1 MKDNL
6 EMRNE
11 KILAATR
18 KLRQLNCEL
27 RKRIIELETERDM
40 LKSNLENMSFT
51 MMQND
56 EATAKVLQA
65 NQYLAGQLEVYKRV
79 YGDIST
85 GESDKDAIS
94 EK

>member
-1 MKDNL
+1 MKNNL

-18 KLRQLNCEL
+18 KLRKLNCEL
-27 RKRIIELETERDM
+27 RKRIIELEAERDM

-56 EATAKVLQA
+56 ETTAKVLQA
-65 NQYLAGQLEVYKRV
+65 NQYLAGQLEVYKKV
-79 YGDIST
+79 YGDVST
-85 GESDKDAIS
+85 GESDKDTVN
-94 EK
+94 KK

>member
-1 MKDNL
+1 MKNNL

-40 LKSNLENMSFT
+40 LKSNLENMSF
-51 MMQND
+51 MMIQND
-56 EATAKVLQA
+56 EAVAKVLQA
-65 NQYLAGQLEVYKRV
+65 NQYLAGQLEVYKKM
-79 YGDIST
+79 YDDIGT
-85 GESDKDAIS
+85 GESDKETVN